1 MDLTFV
7 KITKDD
13 LEFINKT
20 RNECAA
26 EYLHNSQQY
35 SLEETYDWFDKTNPD
50 FWIIIDLKYNTKI
63 GYFRLSNYSK
73 ENKNIY
79 IGADIAPEYRG
90 KGYGKIAYK
99 MFIPYLFK
107 HYGLHKITLEVLST
121 NTVAKN
127 LYEKL
132 GFIYEGKKREE
143 IYKKGKWIDSI
154 IMSILRSEYKQP

>member
-50 FWIIIDLKYNTKI
+50 FWVIIDLKYQK
-63 GYFRLSNYSK
+63 NY
-73 ENKNIY
+73 
-79 IGADIAPEYRG
+79 
-90 KGYGKIAYK
+90 
-99 MFIPYLFK
+99 
-107 HYGLHKITLEVLST
+107 V
-121 NTVAKN
+121 
-127 LYEKL
+127 
-132 GFIYEGKKREE
+132 KK
-143 IYKKGKWIDSI
+143 
-154 IMSILRSEYKQP
+154 